1 MMFDDRVQG
10 VIDKVNRLRDEVDD
24 HWQVPSDEGMLLA
37 QLVRLG
43 GCKCVCEIGTSY
55 GFSSLH
61 LGAAVCDNGGVLHC
75 FEISERK
82 VAAARA
88 NVEEAG
94 LGDVVEFHL
103 GDARAEVKN
112 FDSGMGYDFVFVDAV
127 KEQSGEY
134 LDSLQGK
141 LASRVTI
148 ATDNVLTHIEQTR
161 GFVER
166 LRGIDGARSCQVSVG
181 NGLELT
187 LIGC

>member
-10 VIDKVNRLRDEVDD
+10 VIDKVNQLRDLVDD
-24 HWQVPSDEGMLLA
+24 HWQVPVDEGLLLA

-43 GCKCVCEIGTSY
+43 GCKCICEIGTSY

-61 LGAAVCDNGGVLHC
+61 LAAAVGGNGGVLHC

-82 VAAARA
+82 VAAARGHI
-88 NVEEAG
+88 EEAG

-103 GDARAEVKN
+103 GDARAELKH
-112 FDSGMGYDFVFVDAV
+112 FDPGSGYDFVFVDAV

-134 LDSLQGK
+134 LDALQGK

-148 ATDNVLTHIEQTR
+148 ATDNVLTHGEQTR
-161 GFVER
+161 DFVER
-166 LRGIDGARSCQVSVG
+166 LRGLDGASSCLVAVG

-187 LIGC
+187 LLGC